1 MQGLPQ
7 TKIQSGQGNFFST
20 RRHSGSPPWGG
31 FRGVKAP
38 PRGGTGGGRAGV
50 RRGAPAGALPSGG
63 GAGTSRSR
71 SPLGLRAPPRPG
83 EAERALL
90 GPFLDRRSSAPMSG
104 DALDA
109 SFVADAENLAPDTFS
124 NLARLNGLVS
134 DQIDGLSSSSSPNTK
149 KRNLEELALLT
160 TVVGNPQSAVTPQQH
175 YHQGA
180 SSASSPVSLDTAQL
194 RCESIWACH
203 SCRQDRVSG
212 LWFQDC
218 WSSVAQT
225 SSTRRTEQLRIQ
237 YL

>member
-1 MQGLPQ
+1 
-7 TKIQSGQGNFFST
+7 
-20 RRHSGSPPWGG
+20 
-31 FRGVKAP
+31 
-38 PRGGTGGGRAGV
+38 
-50 RRGAPAGALPSGG
+50 
-63 GAGTSRSR
+63 
-71 SPLGLRAPPRPG
+71 
-83 EAERALL
+83 
-90 GPFLDRRSSAPMSG
+90 MSG

-134 DQIDGLSSSSSPNTK
+134 GQIDGLSSSSSPNTK

-212 LWFQDC
+212 LWFQGLLVVCGSDQQHETNRAAQNTV
-218 WSSVAQT
+218 SVDYRRCKARTDPT
-225 SSTRRTEQLRIQ
+225 SSCYSRECDS
-237 YL
+237 